1 LNGIF
6 NPKQRTQEE
15 LAKIEMARDAENKNK
30 QDLFDLRMKIL
41 QELDP
46 FESGAAE
53 LQLHH
58 LEHNQQVMENYLE
71 ENE

>member
-1 LNGIF
+1 MLEPMHDERIARVNLVIA
-6 NPKQRTQEE
+6 QED
-15 LAKIEMARDAENKNK
+15 ID
-30 QDLFDLRMKIL
+30 IL

-58 LEHNQQVMENYLE
+58 LEHNRRVMEAALDE
-71 ENE
+71 SA

>member
-6 NPKQRTQEE
+6 NPKQKEQEE
-15 LAKIEMARDAENKNK
+15 LAKIEMVRDARNKNK
-30 QDLFDLRMKIL
+30 KDLFVLRMKIL

-58 LEHNQQVMENYLE
+58 LEHNRQVMEKYLE
-71 ENE
+71 EE